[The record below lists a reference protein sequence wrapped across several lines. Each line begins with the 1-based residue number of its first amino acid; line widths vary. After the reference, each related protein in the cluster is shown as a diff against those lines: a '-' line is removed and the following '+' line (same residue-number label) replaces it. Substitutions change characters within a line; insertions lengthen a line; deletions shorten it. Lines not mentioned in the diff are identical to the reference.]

1 MTLIFKFKLLL
12 LYYLF
17 WKKVSMKK
25 NILLIFI
32 VLSILKTFSQ
42 EFSISDS
49 AVISLITC
57 SPGEEVYS
65 KFGHTAIRIKDT
77 QKGIDLVFNYGI
89 FSFQTEDFYYKF
101 IKGETDY
108 QLGVYETSFFLPE
121 YAARNSMVWEQI
133 LNLTYA
139 EKKNLVKLLL
149 YNYRPENRIYRY
161 NFVFDNCATRPRDK
175 ILEALQGFARFQ
187 NLSDSKS
194 FRQWIG
200 IYTGTDTW
208 LKFGIDLV
216 FGLDADRSAT
226 RSESMFLPEV
236 LMYEFQVG
244 QIADPK
250 TGNRKLVADKIT
262 LVNKRNEV
270 EKTTFWLF
278 KPFSVSLV
286 LLFAGVLL
294 TFWDISR
301 KRIFKPFDTG
311 LLILTGLGGVIIAF
325 LMFFSVHPLVKQ
337 NLNILWMNPLN
348 LILAVILWIR
358 PWRKGMFYYQIFNI
372 LLLVSALFSFAL
384 STQIFND
391 ACFPLIVL
399 LIIRTT
405 SWFAIT
411 KRRIFR
417 HHDIK

>member
-1 MTLIFKFKLLL
+1 
-12 LYYLF
+12 
-17 WKKVSMKK
+17 MKK
-25 NILLIFI
+25 TLLLIFI

-42 EFSISDS
+42 EFSINDS

-65 KFGHTAIRIKDT
+65 KFGHTAIRIKDS
-77 QKGIDLVFNYGI
+77 QKGIDVVFNYGI

-108 QLGVYETSFFLPE
+108 QLGIYETNFFLPE

-133 LNLTYA
+133 LNLTPS
-139 EKKNLVKLLL
+139 EKKNLVNLLME
-149 YNYRPENRIYRY
+149 NYRPENRVYRY

-175 ILEALQGFARFQ
+175 ILEALHGFVRFKD
-187 NLSDSKS
+187 LSDSKT

-216 FGLDADRSAT
+216 FGLDADRNAT
-226 RSESMFLPEV
+226 RNESMFLPEV
-236 LMYEFQVG
+236 LMAEFQSG

-250 TGNRKLVADKIT
+250 TGIRKLVSDKIV
-262 LVNKRNEV
+262 LVNKKNEV
-270 EKTTFWLF
+270 EKSTFWLF
-278 KPFSVSLV
+278 KPFSVSLI
-286 LLFAGVLL
+286 LLIVGVLL
-294 TFWDISR
+294 SFWDISR
-301 KRIFKPFDTG
+301 KRVFKPFDTG

-325 LMFFSVHPLVKQ
+325 LMFFSVHPLVRQ

-348 LILAVILWIR
+348 LILAFVLWIR
-358 PWRKGMFYYQIFNI
+358 PLRKGMFYYQIFNM
-372 LLLVSALFSFAL
+372 LLLVGALFSFAL
-384 STQIFND
+384 SSQVFND

-411 KRRIFR
+411 KRRIYR
-417 HHDIK
+417 NRNLN